1 MPQLSRS
8 SRESEVPSLKLAV
21 TMVEKAGRRL
31 RMPPLSQALP
41 MACVAALL
49 AAPTAVSAEP
59 LSGDELRQEL
69 TGNTLSGFNTSGVV
83 FTEYHAPDGRVLG
96 YNQGRPNQ
104 DACWTV
110 RGNAVCYYYP
120 RGIVAGEY
128 CWLLEPKGPMG
139 FSLRSVDTATTGVAR
154 LAPGNAN
161 QLSDNDRPW
170 TCQAHVSE
178 APARVLRTRK

>member
-1 MPQLSRS
+1 ML
-8 SRESEVPSLKLAV
+8 
-21 TMVEKAGRRL
+21 
-31 RMPPLSQALP
+31 PLQQALTL
-41 MACVAALL
+41 AFVAALL
-49 AAPTAVSAEP
+49 PAWTTASAEP
-59 LSGDELRQEL
+59 LSGEQLRQEL

-120 RGIVAGEY
+120 RGIVAGEF
-128 CWLLEPKGPMG
+128 CWLLERKGPLG
-139 FSLRSVDTATTGVAR
+139 FSLRSLETATTGVAR
-154 LAPGNAN
+154 LAPGNPT
-161 QLSDNDRPW
+161 QLSDHDRPW